1 MYLENKK
8 IRTYFPYNIKCT
20 NEFFRTSSE
29 SHKPD
34 FISFIVTIF
43 FCLVNSA
50 VVRQTSRFCI
60 LLQKT
65 CQYLLLIQHLLCS
78 YDYTDKITGK
88 SENPFTIRVNDEVFI
103 LYICL
108 SFVESL
114 SKLDVIAIIL
124 KNAYKD
130 CDYEEI
136 YSRLKSNITIPE
148 LMKFLFELRKHNLLM
163 YSESQNNKVI
173 ITTKGMQYM
182 QIHEELMNQIYPRNI
197 KRSGIF
203 NRHNRFLKLPNL
215 FKKNGIRSL
224 R

>member
-1 MYLENKK
+1 
-8 IRTYFPYNIKCT
+8 
-20 NEFFRTSSE
+20 
-29 SHKPD
+29 
-34 FISFIVTIF
+34 
-43 FCLVNSA
+43 
-50 VVRQTSRFCI
+50 
-60 LLQKT
+60 
-65 CQYLLLIQHLLCS
+65 
-78 YDYTDKITGK
+78 
-88 SENPFTIRVNDEVFI
+88 
-103 LYICL
+103 
-108 SFVESL
+108 VESL

-182 QIHEELMNQIYPRNI
+182 QIHEELMNQIYPSNN

-215 FKKNGIRSL
+215 FKNNSIRSI

>member
-1 MYLENKK
+1 M
-8 IRTYFPYNIKCT
+8 
-20 NEFFRTSSE
+20 
-29 SHKPD
+29 
-34 FISFIVTIF
+34 
-43 FCLVNSA
+43 
-50 VVRQTSRFCI
+50 
-60 LLQKT
+60 
-65 CQYLLLIQHLLCS
+65 
-78 YDYTDKITGK
+78 
-88 SENPFTIRVNDEVFI
+88 
-103 LYICL
+103 
-108 SFVESL
+108 ESL

-173 ITTKGMQYM
+173 ITAKGMQYM
-182 QIHEELMNQIYPRNI
+182 QIHEELMNQIYPRNN
-197 KRSGIF
+197 KRLGIF

>member
-1 MYLENKK
+1 M
-8 IRTYFPYNIKCT
+8 
-20 NEFFRTSSE
+20 
-29 SHKPD
+29 
-34 FISFIVTIF
+34 
-43 FCLVNSA
+43 
-50 VVRQTSRFCI
+50 
-60 LLQKT
+60 
-65 CQYLLLIQHLLCS
+65 
-78 YDYTDKITGK
+78 
-88 SENPFTIRVNDEVFI
+88 
-103 LYICL
+103 
-108 SFVESL
+108 ESL

-182 QIHEELMNQIYPRNI
+182 QIHEDLMNQTYPRNN

-203 NRHNRFLKLPNL
+203 NRHNRFLKFPNL
-215 FKKNGIRSL
+215 FKKNSIRSI